1 LENGAGKHISSDW
14 PPERLRNFLIYT
26 YANEIIYDVPNIV
39 IDFSII
45 LLPLP
50 LVWRLKLS
58 RARKIG
64 LSGVFLLGTFASIIS
79 IVRVHANTS
88 LKTTDPTWEYV
99 PVMIWSTVE
108 GNVGVVCA
116 CCPVLA
122 PLVRRCFGRSA
133 STTPRSSKNPPS
145 LPNFWRAR
153 PANRD
158 QSFSRLHENDTAE
171 LMYPGTGNSVR
182 VQKSSNPA
190 SQDESAME
198 LGSIYVTSNVD
209 VQSTRKS

>member
-1 LENGAGKHISSDW
+1 MAEFNKQI
-14 PPERLRNFLIYT
+14 
-26 YANEIIYDVPNIV
+26 
-39 IDFSII
+39 
-45 LLPLP
+45 
-50 LVWRLKLS
+50 
-58 RARKIG
+58 
-64 LSGVFLLGTFASIIS
+64 ASIIS

-145 LPNFWRAR
+145 SSNFWRAR

-209 VQSTRKS
+209 VQSTRKE